1 MQLAE
6 EATEGPAAPSAAPRD
21 PPIASTSSL
30 ASPPPDQS
38 PALSRREQVLEAVWR
53 GDNDTLRHSAAD
65 RAGFEDREL
74 RRKVWPVLLG
84 CSRKGK
90 ERADAVDHAEELA
103 SLPVR
108 DDERQVRL
116 DIDRSLVSYP
126 HDVADDQRDA
136 LRQRLETA
144 ILTVL
149 RRHPALEYFQGYHDI
164 ISILLLVLDDDQLL
178 VETAERLSLHQI
190 RDSMGTGLEPTLG
203 YLKLVNRIVERV
215 DQDLHRVVNH
225 AASMPFFALSWALTL
240 LSHDVESVAVIAR
253 FFDFLLAHNPVMICY
268 LVVSILLTKKDDL
281 VAIAA
286 SSEDDPAMIHS
297 VLSQLPNIVLEHPS
311 HSPPPSPSPAPKLPG
326 LDGPDDYL
334 SEDLMSSASFVGSA
348 SDLLR
353 SPTLTA
359 TTAETETE
367 DEGQTSMLDA
377 SLISTSGTSPDRT
390 RESSGI
396 SRSASSS
403 YVFDADDESE
413 SLRYSMDESLFS
425 DPDIDGPA
433 FDPLPP
439 SRSRTPS
446 PPACAPRTPSSHTSR
461 SGHVVTSAS
470 TGDDFDSPSHLPP
483 PRTVLAAD
491 LIARALELSL
501 QYPLE
506 TINTP
511 PVLGPNS
518 CVSTW
523 ERSMSGELGDE
534 EAEEIVRNG
543 EGIVDVSLL
552 GPDAPPDD
560 KLPDEGEPGGEDDF
574 ELVEQDKS
582 PRKGGKTRRR
592 RSTLS
597 SSATGLNLGPHGWLV
612 VSGVAVATAAVAYGV
627 YQQGGLPGFSPGS
640 SGSGKSGAAAGGGL
654 GTAGVGLG
662 LAGGLGGMGLFGGGG
677 GANGA
682 AVAGERKRLV

>member
-6 EATEGPAAPSAAPRD
+6 EANEASVIHTDAPAD
-21 PPIASTSSL
+21 PLVASTSSL
-30 ASPPPDQS
+30 ASPQADQS
-38 PALSRREQVLEAVWR
+38 PALSRREQVLVAVER
-53 GDNDTLRHSAAD
+53 GDRAGLEQFAAEGP
-65 RAGFEDREL
+65 GFEDREL

-90 ERADAVDHAEELA
+90 QRAEATDRAEELA

-126 HDVADDQRDA
+126 KDVADDQRDT

-149 RRHPALEYFQGYHDI
+149 RRHPALQYFQGYHDI

-178 VETAERLSLHQI
+178 LETAERLSLHQI

-203 YLKLVNRIVERV
+203 YLKLVHRVIGRV
-215 DQDLHRVVNH
+215 DPYLHRVVNH

-240 LSHDVESVAVIAR
+240 LSHDIESVAVLAR
-253 FFDFLLAHNPVMICY
+253 FFDFLLAHNPAMICY
-268 LVVSILLTKKDDL
+268 LVVSILLTKKEDL

-286 SSEDDPAMIHS
+286 SSENDPAMIHS
-297 VLSQLPNIVLEHPS
+297 ALSQLPNIVLQHLS
-311 HSPPPSPSPAPKLPG
+311 HSPPPSPSPAPKQPAI
-326 LDGPDDYL
+326 DGPDDYL
-334 SEDLMSSASFVGSA
+334 SEDLVSSASFVGSD

-359 TTAETETE
+359 TTAEIETE
-367 DEGQTSMLDA
+367 DEAQTSLLDA
-377 SLISTSGTSPDRT
+377 SVASTSEALPSRT
-390 RESSGI
+390 RDSSGI
-396 SRSASSS
+396 SRSTSSS
-403 YVFDADDESE
+403 FVFDADDESG

-439 SRSRTPS
+439 SRTRTPS
-446 PPACAPRTPSSHTSR
+446 PPARALRTPSPQTSR
-461 SGHVVTSAS
+461 SGNVFTSAS
-470 TGDDFDSPSHLPP
+470 PGDDFDFASHLPP
-483 PRTVLAAD
+483 PRIVLAAD
-491 LIARALELSL
+491 LIARALELSQ

-506 TINTP
+506 QMNTP

-523 ERSMSGELGDE
+523 KRSMSGELGDE
-534 EAEEIVRNG
+534 AAEDIVRSG

-552 GPDAPPDD
+552 GPDASPE
-560 KLPDEGEPGGEDDF
+560 DETSDGGEIGGEDDF

-582 PRKGGKTRRR
+582 PRKGGKTCRR

-597 SSATGLNLGPHGWLV
+597 SGAAGLNLGPHGWLV

-627 YQQGGLPGFSPGS
+627 YQQGGLPGFSPSS
-640 SGSGKSGAAAGGGL
+640 SGSGKSGTAGGGGL

-662 LAGGLGGMGLFGGGG
+662 LAGGLGGIGIFGGNGA
-677 GANGA
+677 ANGA
-682 AVAGERKRLV
+682 AVAGEGKRLV

>member
-1 MQLAE
+1 MQLAQ
-6 EATEGPAAPSAAPRD
+6 APTGGPATPPAVPSD

-30 ASPPPDQS
+30 ASPLPDQS
-38 PALSRREQVLEAVWR
+38 PALSRREQVLEAVER
-53 GDNDTLRHSAAD
+53 SDNDSLRQFAAD
-65 RAGFEDREL
+65 GAGFEDREL

-90 ERADAVDHAEELA
+90 ERADAADCAEELA
-103 SLPVR
+103 SLPIR

-149 RRHPALEYFQGYHDI
+149 RRHPALQYFQGYHDI
-164 ISILLLVLDDDQLL
+164 ISILLLVLDDDHLL
-178 VETAERLSLHQI
+178 LETAEHLSLHQI

-203 YLKLVNRIVERV
+203 YLKLVHRIIERV
-215 DQDLHRVVNH
+215 DPDLHRVVNH

-240 LSHDVESVAVIAR
+240 LSHDIESVAVIAR
-253 FFDFLLAHNPVMICY
+253 FFDFLLAHNPAMICY
-268 LVVSILLTKKDDL
+268 LVVSILLTKKDDI
-281 VAIAA
+281 VAVAA
-286 SSEDDPAMIHS
+286 ASEDDPAMIHS
-297 VLSQLPNIVLEHPS
+297 ALSQLPNIVLEHPS
-311 HSPPPSPSPAPKLPG
+311 HSPPPSPSPAPKQPAF
-326 LDGPDDYL
+326 DGPDDYL

-359 TTAETETE
+359 TTAEAETE
-367 DEGQTSMLDA
+367 DEGQTSILDE
-377 SLISTSGTSPDRT
+377 SLISTSEASPPRT

-403 YVFDADDESE
+403 FMFDADDESE

-446 PPACAPRTPSSHTSR
+446 PPARGRTPSPHTSR
-461 SGHVVTSAS
+461 SGNAVISAS
-470 TGDDFDSPSHLPP
+470 FGDDFDSPSHLPP
-483 PRTVLAAD
+483 PRTVLASA
-491 LIARALELSL
+491 LISRALELS
-501 QYPLE
+501 QQHPLE
-506 TINTP
+506 TINNP

-534 EAEEIVRNG
+534 EAEEIVRKG
-543 EGIVDVSLL
+543 EGIVDVALL

-560 KLPDEGEPGGEDDF
+560 ELPDEGEPGGEDDF

-597 SSATGLNLGPHGWLV
+597 GSAAGLNLGPHGWLV

-640 SGSGKSGAAAGGGL
+640 SGSGKSGASAGGGL

-662 LAGGLGGMGLFGGGG
+662 LAGGLSGMGLFGGGG
-677 GANGA
+677 AANGA
-682 AVAGERKRLV
+682 AVAGEGKRLV